1 MWPIQLNC
9 LSKEESRDVQ
19 SRDGIPIRSPPV
31 SHGSA
36 GKAREGMPE
45 LVLTALLLGP
55 GLFFCCFFS
64 SKKRNKY
71 DSIHLFSNYIFLPFD
86 NVSTAK

>member
-1 MWPIQLNC
+1 MFRAMMVTLT
-9 LSKEESRDVQ
+9 
-19 SRDGIPIRSPPV
+19 RSPPV

-45 LVLTALLLGP
+45 LVLTALLPGP
-55 GLFFCCFFS
+55 GRLFPLVF

-71 DSIHLFSNYIFLPFD
+71 GIDSNYK
-86 NVSTAK
+86 S